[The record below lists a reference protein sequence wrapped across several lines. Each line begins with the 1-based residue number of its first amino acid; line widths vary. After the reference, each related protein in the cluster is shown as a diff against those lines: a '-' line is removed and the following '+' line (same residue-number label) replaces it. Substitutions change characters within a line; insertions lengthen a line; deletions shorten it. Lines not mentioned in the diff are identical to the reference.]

1 MAERAYTTL
10 VTRLSPHLASCP
22 HPVIVDQI
30 RLSAIQACERTLIY
44 RHVQTEFNLTPN
56 QFTYTYTKPANTDVH
71 AVFEAIMND
80 KPLERLTL
88 EQALERN
95 PRWADV
101 SQTDEASEPRII
113 CDVTTESYNVF
124 PMPDASKTYKL
135 RLVYAL
141 KPTRASTG
149 LEQWVFD
156 ELEDC
161 IFHNALQELM
171 LMPNQPWSN
180 ADVAGYHAKQ
190 YVFKLSERRARANL
204 GTMRGSM
211 SVRMKPFA

>member
-1 MAERAYTTL
+1 
-10 VTRLSPHLASCP
+10 
-22 HPVIVDQI
+22 
-30 RLSAIQACERTLIY
+30 
-44 RHVQTEFNLTPN
+44 
-56 QFTYTYTKPANTDVH
+56 
-71 AVFEAIMND
+71 VFEAIMND

-113 CDVTTESYNVF
+113 CGVTTESYNIF
-124 PMPDASKTYKL
+124 PMPDDSKTYKL